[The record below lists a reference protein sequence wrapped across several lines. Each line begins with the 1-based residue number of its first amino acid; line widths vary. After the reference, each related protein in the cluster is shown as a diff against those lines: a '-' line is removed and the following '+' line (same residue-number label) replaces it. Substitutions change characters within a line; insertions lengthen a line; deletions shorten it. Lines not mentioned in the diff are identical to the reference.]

1 MSIATHLVTVARSL
15 SDILDDINIEL
26 VNKGSTAADTLD
38 VVDEKIRAISSGGST
53 QDADAVAGDLRAG
66 KTAYARGSK
75 IVGTL
80 ASVMPGVPNVS
91 VSGQGVVTASVTQS
105 AGIVNGATTSAT
117 HTLSSDDDPDFVES
131 NIKAGVTIFGVTGN
145 YSGSGTD
152 TSDANATAGDI
163 RTGKTAYVQGV
174 KVTGSLL
181 EKSAQ
186 TYTPGTVDQ
195 TIAAGRILTGVQTIK
210 GDADL
215 VASNIKNGVN
225 IFGVTGSYSG
235 SGTDTSDATAS
246 ASDIKSGKTAYIATG
261 KTTGTMSTVTA
272 PNPSISVSGSGV
284 VTASYSMSSGY
295 TAGGSKSATHTLSSS
310 DDPYFIASNIKNGVN
325 IFGLTGNY
333 TGGGGSRSIGNLH
346 SDQTQVRRVTRT
358 GGGVLAFSG
367 ITVPSGYSFV
377 GIEVSPNAG
386 HSLDEDDTRLN
397 WLFTLVKESGDEYLI
412 PVIWWSSW
420 NMSTPSNNDTPIT
433 VTLNQNGSGT
443 ININTSYDPSTMSGF
458 DSCEYYVT
466 PYFA

>member
-38 VVDEKIRAISSGGST
+38 GVDEKIRAISGGGST

-117 HTLSSDDDPDFVES
+117 HTLSSDDDSDFVES

-152 TSDANATAGDI
+152 TSDATATAGDI

-174 KVTGSLL
+174 KITGSLL

-186 TYTPGTVDQ
+186 TYTPGTADQ
-195 TIAAGRILTGVQTIK
+195 TIAANRILTGVQTIQ

-225 IFGVTGSYSG
+225 IFGVTGNYSG
-235 SGTDTSDATAS
+235 SGSDTSDATAS

-295 TAGGSKSATHTLSSS
+295 TAGGSKSETHTLSSS
-310 DDPYFIASNIKNGVN
+310 DDPYFIASNIKDGVN
-325 IFGLTGNY
+325 IFGLTGTY
-333 TGGGGSRSIGNLH
+333 SGGGSSFKG
-346 SDQTQVRRVTRT
+346 VTP
-358 GGGVLAFSG
+358 GGVLQILNYSG
-367 ITVPSGYSFV
+367 GPTYSSLTISTNVGSNELWGIVITHNSSTDFTTLSDGPYIMSAVLGFPTTVNPTNYNARLTLYGSNPVTLTSNTSGYSVVFDDSSVTITIPASSGSFDIMSSYYTAV
-377 GIEVSPNAG
+377 GLLP
-386 HSLDEDDTRLN
+386 L
-397 WLFTLVKESGDEYLI
+397 Y
-412 PVIWWSSW
+412 
-420 NMSTPSNNDTPIT
+420 
-433 VTLNQNGSGT
+433 
-443 ININTSYDPSTMSGF
+443 
-458 DSCEYYVT
+458 
-466 PYFA
+466 

>member
-38 VVDEKIRAISSGGST
+38 GVDEKIRAISSGGST

-117 HTLSSDDDPDFVES
+117 HTLSSDDDSDFVES

-152 TSDANATAGDI
+152 TSDATATAGDI

-195 TIAAGRILTGVQTIK
+195 TIAANRILTGVQTIK

-225 IFGVTGSYSG
+225 IFGVTGNYSG
-235 SGTDTSDATAS
+235 SGSDTSDATAS

-325 IFGLTGNY
+325 IFGLNGTY
-333 TGGGGSRSIGNLH
+333 SGSSSFTLG
-346 SDQTQVRRVTRT
+346 SDSSNIHATRT
-358 GGGVLAFSG
+358 GGGAIVF
-367 ITVPSGYSFV
+367 SGYSIPSGSTLI
-377 GIEVSPNAG
+377 GIMG
-386 HSLDEDDTRLN
+386 TSLDEHDQAHQIHTFIVFTAEYGGLSLILDYSNMGYVLN
-397 WLFTLVKESGDEYLI
+397 STGDLTLTVSGNSCS
-412 PVIWWSSW
+412 V
-420 NMSTPSNNDTPIT
+420 
-433 VTLNQNGSGT
+433 T
-443 ININTSYDPSTMSGF
+443 INSGWSF
-458 DSCEYYVT
+458 IGSDYYTKPIFVS
-466 PYFA
+466 